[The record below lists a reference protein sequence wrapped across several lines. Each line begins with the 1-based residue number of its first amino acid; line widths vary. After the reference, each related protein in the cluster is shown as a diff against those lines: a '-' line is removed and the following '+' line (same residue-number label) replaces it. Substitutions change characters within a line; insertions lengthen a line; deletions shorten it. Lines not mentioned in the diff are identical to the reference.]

1 MERERKMAHDL
12 DEAPTIVRT
21 DGNLMIAGTRITL
34 YSVMDYVVAGYPPK
48 LIRDRLNLTDQQ
60 TAEALK
66 YIEEHRTEVEADYQ
80 EVLREAEEI
89 RHYWEERNRER
100 LAQIAAMPPKP
111 GQEAIRAKLKAWKA
125 KIEKEDDDSGRPR
138 H

>member
-1 MERERKMAHDL
+1 MAHDL

-111 GQEAIRAKLKAWKA
+111 GQEAIQAKLKAWKA
-125 KIEKEDDDSGRPR
+125 KIAKEDDDSGRPQ